1 MPESVIR
8 SISGLV
14 YIGLLVSSILYS
26 STFYKILFLLFMIL
40 ASYEF
45 SKMIAI
51 SKTHAL
57 LLSTLVAGIYLLFPT
72 INFAGWLICIPFL
85 VYLSY
90 KLFAQKTYA
99 YKTMGKKLMYQIGY
113 INLPFLCILQLPYFE
128 NQYQPKLVLGFFIL
142 IWCNDTFAY
151 ICGKLLGKY
160 KLFPSISPKKTIEGF
175 VGGVLF
181 AIIAGVLINSYFIEV
196 SYLFWVLVA
205 ILVGSF
211 GTVGDLVESK
221 FKRQAEIKDSGK
233 IIPGHGGILD
243 RLDSFIFVAPFLLL
257 IYNLIL
263 YVS

>member
-1 MPESVIR
+1 
-8 SISGLV
+8 
-14 YIGLLVSSILYS
+14 
-26 STFYKILFLLFMIL
+26 
-40 ASYEF
+40 
-45 SKMIAI
+45 
-51 SKTHAL
+51 
-57 LLSTLVAGIYLLFPT
+57 
-72 INFAGWLICIPFL
+72 
-85 VYLSY
+85 
-90 KLFAQKTYA
+90 
-99 YKTMGKKLMYQIGY
+99 
-113 INLPFLCILQLPYFE
+113 E

-151 ICGKLLGKY
+151 ICGKLLGKH

-205 ILVGSF
+205 ILVASF

-257 IYNLIL
+257 IYILIYYVLSRMCVNLFIFCT
-263 YVS
+263 YYSFC

>member
-26 STFYKILFLLFMIL
+26 STSYKILFLLFMIL

-99 YKTMGKKLMYQIGY
+99 YKTMGKKLIYQIAIPLY
-113 INLPFLCILQLPYFE
+113 FTASLFRKPISTKTSIRFLYSYMVQRYFC
-128 NQYQPKLVLGFFIL
+128 L
-142 IWCNDTFAY
+142 
-151 ICGKLLGKY
+151 
-160 KLFPSISPKKTIEGF
+160 
-175 VGGVLF
+175 
-181 AIIAGVLINSYFIEV
+181 
-196 SYLFWVLVA
+196 YLW
-205 ILVGSF
+205 
-211 GTVGDLVESK
+211 
-221 FKRQAEIKDSGK
+221 K
-233 IIPGHGGILD
+233 IIRKI
-243 RLDSFIFVAPFLLL
+243 
-257 IYNLIL
+257 
-263 YVS
+263 